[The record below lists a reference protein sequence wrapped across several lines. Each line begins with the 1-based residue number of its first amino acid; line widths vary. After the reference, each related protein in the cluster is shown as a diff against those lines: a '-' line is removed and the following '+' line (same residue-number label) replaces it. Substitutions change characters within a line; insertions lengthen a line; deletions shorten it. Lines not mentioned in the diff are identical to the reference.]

1 MRPNITP
8 LDIRNGLAND
18 EFLFYYQP
26 IVSLVTG
33 HIYNAEALLR
43 WQRPDGTLLSP
54 ESFIPLAEERGFITE
69 ITQAMYVRLVDDLAL
84 ISQKDDAVMV
94 TLNLT
99 TADFELENLAAEIGA
114 ALAEKRV
121 NPRQFGIEIVESV
134 FMPPNTAVN
143 RAISAF
149 AEQGIPIVLN
159 DFSAG
164 NTTLN
169 YLSRLPLSALKLSM
183 DIVQRA
189 PMSKMDFRIFR
200 HLVGMGHQLHLDVIA
215 EGVENQELY
224 DLILSTGCTAA
235 QGYYFSKPLPLVEF
249 IELLERR
256 PRWGEYPFGLEYL
269 AQIDHIDF
277 RRDVIREALMIY
289 TIADEAIRQRA
300 MARLPQ
306 LEHTQCLL
314 GKWYFGV
321 GQEYRGTPGFER
333 LGEVHQQ
340 FHEIARELLQVA
352 EKGNPW
358 DDLERLI
365 TQLTDQSSEMMLTLQ
380 SLAKGRLLAQYK
392 PAQPSP

>member
-1 MRPNITP
+1 M
-8 LDIRNGLAND
+8 
-18 EFLFYYQP
+18 
-26 IVSLVTG
+26 
-33 HIYNAEALLR
+33 
-43 WQRPDGTLLSP
+43 
-54 ESFIPLAEERGFITE
+54 
-69 ITQAMYVRLVDDLAL
+69 
-84 ISQKDDAVMV
+84 
-94 TLNLT
+94 
-99 TADFELENLAAEIGA
+99 
-114 ALAEKRV
+114 
-121 NPRQFGIEIVESV
+121 
-134 FMPPNTAVN
+134 
-143 RAISAF
+143 
-149 AEQGIPIVLN
+149 
-159 DFSAG
+159 
-164 NTTLN
+164 
-169 YLSRLPLSALKLSM
+169 
-183 DIVQRA
+183 
-189 PMSKMDFRIFR
+189 
-200 HLVGMGHQLHLDVIA
+200 
-215 EGVENQELY
+215 
-224 DLILSTGCTAA
+224 
-235 QGYYFSKPLPLVEF
+235 PLVEF